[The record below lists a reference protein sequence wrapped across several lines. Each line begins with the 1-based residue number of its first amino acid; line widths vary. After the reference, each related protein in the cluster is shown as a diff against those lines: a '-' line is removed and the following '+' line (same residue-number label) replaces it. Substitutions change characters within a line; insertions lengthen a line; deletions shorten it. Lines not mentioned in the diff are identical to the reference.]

1 MSDAKSLQ
9 VQSPTETFI
18 ANELQI
24 DVQLNDK
31 SKNEYNTTAISV
43 DNKEKRNKEVV
54 GHQLR
59 FNTNNHIDDKND
71 TNVPIQ
77 PEYDASID
85 ERLPETVKLI
95 TTPEGG
101 KLYLVGTAHFSVDSQ
116 NDVSTIIRAVQPDIV
131 VVELCKARINIINI
145 NEDALYH
152 YSSKLSL
159 RNLTEI
165 LWDYGTSNG
174 LLHIVLYKVIA
185 SVIKELGMPPG
196 GEFRTAFEEVKK
208 IPNCIIQLA
217 DRSINITFQRALR
230 ELSWWETIKLAWI
243 FIWTDTHIDK
253 EGVEEYKKKSVIEEL
268 ITKLREEY
276 PAIERTFVKE
286 RDIYL
291 TYHLQMAV
299 MAQLNSKGSRPPRV
313 VGVVGIGHTKGILEN
328 WGKVKESDIWPIM
341 RVPPQAL
348 SSKILKFTIKVSL
361 LGAVLYVGYKVIPMP
376 SSSTLQSMKSSIQ
389 GLLKVSVK
397 K

>member
-1 MSDAKSLQ
+1 MP
-9 VQSPTETFI
+9 VQYK
-18 ANELQI
+18 NKRKL
-24 DVQLNDK
+24 
-31 SKNEYNTTAISV
+31 SK
-43 DNKEKRNKEVV
+43 RQEVV